1 MESMK
6 WESAHLENPSDNGG
20 SKYKRSSSSMVSEP
34 EKRQEKD
41 ISGEE
46 GGDEAE
52 ESSSPERWDW
62 FHGED
67 EDEGEKLN
75 DGEGD
80 EGMEGYYCIQE
91 TWRCIEMRLRSWAS
105 TTECSKRIT

>member
-1 MESMK
+1 MENMK
-6 WESAHLENPSDNGG
+6 WESAYLKNTSNNGG
-20 SKYKRSSSSMVSEP
+20 SKDGRSSSSIVSEC

-46 GGDEAE
+46 GGDEAK
-52 ESSSPERWDW
+52 ESSSTERWDW

-80 EGMEGYYCIQE
+80 EGMDAEGDGGKD
-91 TWRCIEMRLRSWAS
+91 SS
-105 TTECSKRIT
+105 TSSSSLESDS

>member
-1 MESMK
+1 MENMK

-20 SKYKRSSSSMVSEP
+20 SKDKRSSSSIVFEP

-46 GGDEAE
+46 GGDEAKE
-52 ESSSPERWDW
+52 ESSPERWDW

-80 EGMEGYYCIQE
+80 EGMDAEGDGGKDSLSE
-91 TWRCIEMRLRSWAS
+91 TSSSSLESDS
-105 TTECSKRIT
+105 